1 MAAAFLVALSPIL
14 HRRAA
19 DLIGLSTSA
28 VVTVLCAVLFQRS
41 LSREVVYWFGGWTPR
56 HGVALGIAFVVDPLG
71 AGAAVLAGVLVFS
84 AFVFSWHYFDAVGTL
99 FHTLLLVFLAAMVG
113 FSLTGD
119 LFNLFVFFE
128 LMSVAGFALTSY
140 KIEDPGPLQ
149 GSLNFAVT
157 NSVGAF
163 LGLSGIALVYA
174 RTGALNLAQVGRG
187 LAAGPVDGLV
197 VCAFVLLMTCFLV
210 KGAIVPFHFW
220 LADAHAVAPTPV
232 CVLFSG
238 IMVELGLY
246 AALRVYWTVF
256 APVLHA
262 DFGGVRVLLL
272 TGGAVTAV
280 VGAVLCLAQHHL
292 KRLLAYSTISHMG
305 LVLVGAALLSP
316 TGLAGAAV
324 YVLAHGA
331 IKAALFLA
339 VGIMLHRRNS
349 VDEFELR
356 GHGRGLA
363 GVGVLFVVGGL
374 ALAGCPPFGTYL
386 GKGLIEASA
395 DHLGYGWVTPLF
407 VLTSA
412 LTAGAVLRAAGRIFL
427 GWGTPGSD
435 DVLPASAGHEDEPET
450 LGHRSATPAWMWMPA
465 VGLLAGGLA
474 IGVAPG
480 LPAGA
485 EHAAFR
491 FMDSSAYTASVLFG
505 RPLPPPLPATA
516 TDTAKDLVYGAGSAA
531 LAVAVAAF
539 ALFRQHLPKPVL
551 AAGRT
556 ALPPMRVLR
565 ELHSGHVGDYV
576 AWLMLGVSLF
586 GGAAAVALR

>member
-1 MAAAFLVALSPIL
+1 MAAAVLVALSPIL
-14 HRRAA
+14 HRRVA

-28 VVTVLCAVLFQRS
+28 VVTVLCAVLLHQS
-41 LSREVVYWFGGWTPR
+41 LGHEVVHWFGGWTPR

-84 AFVFSWHYFDAVGTL
+84 AFAFSWHYFDAIGTL

-174 RTGALNLAQVGRG
+174 RSGALNLAQVGRG

-246 AALRVYWTVF
+246 AAFRVYWTVF

-262 DFGGVRVLLL
+262 DFPGVRVLLL

-305 LVLVGAALLSP
+305 LILVGAALLTPS
-316 TGLAGAAV
+316 GLAGAAL

-339 VGIMLHRRNS
+339 VGIMLNRRKS

-356 GHGRGLA
+356 GQGSGLA
-363 GVGVLFVVGGL
+363 GVGVLFAVGGL

-395 DHLGYGWVTPLF
+395 AHLGYAWVTPLF
-407 VLTSA
+407 VITSA
-412 LTAGAVLRAAGRIFL
+412 FTAGAVLRAAGRIFL

-450 LGHRSATPAWMWMPA
+450 VGHRTSTPAWMWMPA
-465 VGLLAGGLA
+465 VGLLAGGAA
-474 IGVAPG
+474 IGAAPG
-480 LPAGA
+480 LAAGV

-491 FMDSSAYTASVLFG
+491 FMDSSAYAATVLFG
-505 RPLPPPLPATA
+505 RPLTPPPPASA
-516 TDTAKDLVYGAGSAA
+516 TDTARDLIYGAGSAA

-539 ALFRQHLPKPVL
+539 ALFRQHLPRRAL
-551 AAGRT
+551 DAGRF
-556 ALPPMRVLR
+556 ALLPVRILR

-586 GGAAAVALR
+586 GGAAAAVLR